1 MEKHVYLSGKRG
13 FTLIELMV
21 VVAIIGILMAAGI
34 VAFSNV
40 QKSARDARRRADV
53 DAIAKALEQA
63 YQNSGTITYPYIYT
77 NSYASAGTFWS
88 NTIPNILLPGS
99 FSLGAM
105 PVDPI
110 NNATYNYNI
119 MSRQQNT
126 AGYVNP
132 QSRFCVSARLENGK
146 GNCSGNTGAAPTNP
160 NSFQCVFV
168 PDGTGTHYC
177 AQNRQ

>member
-1 MEKHVYLSGKRG
+1 MEKHVFLPGRRG

-34 VAFSNV
+34 VSFSGAQRN
-40 QKSARDARRRADV
+40 ARDAKRRADV

-77 NSYASAGTFWS
+77 SSNVNTETFWK

-110 NNATYNYNI
+110 NNATYNYSI

-132 QSRFCVSARLENGK
+132 QSRFCVAVRLENGK
-146 GNCSGNTGAAPTNP
+146 GNCSGNTGAAGSNS
-160 NSFQCVFV
+160 NSFQCAFV
-168 PDGTGTHYC
+168 TEGTGTHYC